1 MRQIFSVL
9 LFLTISCGSTPPH
22 DDFETIDQGY
32 NGPPPKPIVCES
44 PRVLCGTSCVDIS
57 RDNMNC
63 GDCDNVCE
71 VSQGEFCLSY
81 YCRDVRN
88 YGFYFGPA
96 GPVEY
101 DVRRDLPRPPRFREE
116 DR

>member
-1 MRQIFSVL
+1 ML
-9 LFLTISCGSTPPH
+9 LLLVASCGSSPSV
-22 DDFETIDQGY
+22 DEVSSDSQAY
-32 NGPPPKPIVCES
+32 SGPPPKPVVCES
-44 PRVLCGTSCVDIS
+44 PKVLCGVTCVDIS

-63 GDCDNVCE
+63 GDCDNICE

-88 YGFYFGPA
+88 YGFYFGPV

-101 DVRRDLPRPPRFREE
+101 DVRRDLPRPTRISEE